1 MDSERNR
8 KSFRFNVYPRVCSPE
23 VLWGKR
29 RKCPPPINSSYRVRS
44 IFMSRFCSLSVLY
57 LLIEPFSNM
66 VIGQGFRTGNS
77 TILSAFS
84 IFVYHSH
91 LSALLYFLSP
101 EHTRVITQ
109 LIPLN
114 QSQESF
120 NLFLQT
126 FKKSTEI
133 CIYCLPS
140 FDATKMMISGRGFCG
155 VDD

>member
-1 MDSERNR
+1 MKVQNHSLLFHFFSRQQPYCCSVWEANGWILKGIENLFDLMFAALR
-8 KSFRFNVYPRVCSPE
+8 SFGE
-23 VLWGKR
+23 KR

-44 IFMSRFCSLSVLY
+44 IFMSRFCSSSLSVLY

-91 LSALLYFLSP
+91 LSALLYFLWP
-101 EHTRVITQ
+101 ENRVITQ

-114 QSQESF
+114 QS
-120 NLFLQT
+120 
-126 FKKSTEI
+126 KKASTYFYKLSRKI
-133 CIYCLPS
+133 L
-140 FDATKMMISGRGFCG
+140 
-155 VDD
+155 